1 MIVMIVVEE
10 FYYYIRL
17 ICSKISKVAHLRFQ
31 CVHFSQ
37 VASETIDC
45 CHKFCATERN
55 SCRNTYLSCQK
66 IKLPV
71 FMH

>member
-1 MIVMIVVEE
+1 MIVVEE
-10 FYYYIRL
+10 FYYNYIRL
-17 ICSKISKVAHLRFQ
+17 ICSKISKVANLRFQ

-45 CHKFCATERN
+45 CRKFCATEHN
-55 SCRNTYLSCQK
+55 SCRNTYLSYQK
-66 IKLPV
+66 IKPPV